1 MSLANYRTISRPP
14 ISNQPITKMGRIIA
28 DEFRLNHRPH
38 FCRLHTQHFLHLS
51 TRCKSSHLGYQN
63 FCLVLTTKAEL

>member
-28 DEFRLNHRPH
+28 DENGVPMQ
-38 FCRLHTQHFLHLS
+38 TIS
-51 TRCKSSHLGYQN
+51 KN
-63 FCLVLTTKAEL
+63 VILTPS